1 MSHSAFPHTLPPNCL
16 HPPDRCR
23 THSARASSAGG
34 PRGRRRRRAGRRSR
48 RWRRMTRG
56 GSRPSGGWR
65 HAQGWKAKGLSSP
78 KGGMEAPGR
87 VAAERS
93 RIKRRNGER
102 GGAGGGNK
110 AEWSE
115 GRAGGARAGG
125 ERGPA
130 THLLHVTLQPLDAC
144 SSSSSSRIIPEACTR
159 LGPGLRVQ
167 PPICDEKRGWTSGDR
182 QMASPWNPQPPTLNL
197 QLPTDLVQHP
207 LGEVDPHHPA
217 VGPHRLG
224 RPQRHEPR
232 PAAQVQDRV
241 PGGRRLMVGG
251 WRFHVAV

>member
-1 MSHSAFPHTLPPNCL
+1 MTRGGSRPYRVGGGTLK
-16 HPPDRCR
+16 
-23 THSARASSAGG
+23 GG
-34 PRGRRRRRAGRRSR
+34 GH
-48 RWRRMTRG
+48 RG

-65 HAQGWKAKGLSSP
+65 HAQGGRAKGLSSP
-78 KGGMEAPGR
+78 KGGMEASGR
-87 VAAERS
+87 QGGTV
-93 RIKRRNGER
+93 RRGVGTQE
-102 GGAGGGNK
+102 G
-110 AEWSE
+110 